1 MESNIKKER
10 NFKNK
15 IITMSG
21 QPVTGKST
29 AVRALKKQLLE
40 NGYEEENIHIINTGD
55 EFRKYIE
62 AIVELYENI
71 NDTKKMQELKNK
83 KEIQDIVSNEKYRDA
98 LIKSYMDVRI
108 ARKDLS
114 NMEISL
120 ANSLKELKDIRGV
133 VDEIIDEN
141 IKKMGEEI
149 NQEKREKEI
158 WIVDSRLAFHN
169 IPDSFALR
177 LICDPKIAGERTF
190 KRVETEKYKSLEEA
204 TEAREKRRIGEQQR
218 YLERYGVDLED
229 ENNYDLIIDTSYA
242 KPEDIGETI
251 ITCLEKDLKD
261 ERYGKKWVSPKT
273 LLPLQEERETL
284 FGSNTLEDIKK
295 SIEEKGYYP
304 ESEIEIVEVDGRKY
318 IIEGHHRNFAA
329 ANLGKTLVP
338 VNVLAKDDEEIPLY
352 KGATPRQRA
361 ETLEI
366 KKLTGHEWLIDNNFS
381 YDEVYPGIK
390 EEIKK
395 KEDIE
400 R

>member
-1 MESNIKKER
+1 MENSII
-10 NFKNK
+10 KNK
-15 IITMSG
+15 IITISG

-40 NGYEEENIHIINTGD
+40 KGYEENNIHIINTGD

-62 AIVELYENI
+62 TIVELYENI

-83 KEIQDIVSNEKYRDA
+83 KEVQDLVSNEKYRNA
-98 LIKSYMDVRI
+98 LIKSYMDVKI
-108 ARKDLS
+108 ERKDLS

-133 VDEIIDEN
+133 IDEIIDEN
-141 IKKMGEEI
+141 IKKMGEEV
-149 NQEKREKEI
+149 NQENRENEI

-177 LICDPKIAGERTF
+177 LTCDPRIAGERTF
-190 KRVETEKYKSLEEA
+190 KRVETEKYKTLEEA
-204 TEAREKRRIGEQQR
+204 TEARERRRIGEQER
-218 YLERYGVDLED
+218 YIERYGVDLED
-229 ENNYDLIIDTSYA
+229 ENNYDLIVDTSYA

-251 ITCLEKDLKD
+251 LTCLDKYLKN

-273 LLPLQEERETL
+273 LLPLQDERSTL
-284 FGSNTLEDIKK
+284 FGFNSLDDIIK
-295 SIEEKGYYP
+295 SIKEKGYYP
-304 ESEIEIVEVDGRKY
+304 SSEIEVVEVEGKKY
-318 IIEGHHRNFAA
+318 IIEGHHRNFGA

-338 VNVLAKDDEEIPLY
+338 VNVLAKDDEEILEY

-361 ETLEI
+361 NL
-366 KKLTGHEWLIDNNFS
+366 LTRADLIGHEWLIGDKFS
-381 YDEVYPGIK
+381 YNEVYPGIMNELK
-390 EEIKK
+390 E